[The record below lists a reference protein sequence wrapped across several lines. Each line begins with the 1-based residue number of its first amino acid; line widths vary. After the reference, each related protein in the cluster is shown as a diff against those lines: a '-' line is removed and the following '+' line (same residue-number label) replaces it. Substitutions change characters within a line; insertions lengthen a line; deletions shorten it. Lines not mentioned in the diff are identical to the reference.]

1 MIKEVA
7 HFLYYAPGTLAM
19 KLRMEQVDVFETL
32 MTRLEKA
39 GMAEKRAALV
49 GDIGGNVLE
58 IGCGTGRMFAHYGSN
73 VQVTAIE
80 PTAPF
85 LQRAQE
91 AERQSRAHISLVTGS
106 GMSLPFGTAIFDAV
120 VIAMVLCSVPSVEEV
135 LAEVKRVMKP
145 GGQLRLIEHGRS
157 DSLVAGFLMD
167 AFNPLWRKVNG
178 QGCNMNRNPVRS
190 LRAAGFSFLDVR
202 PFHLFCPGLPAFPHQ
217 LIKATC

>member
-7 HFLYYAPGTLAM
+7 HFLYYAPGTLAL
-19 KLRMEQVDVFETL
+19 KIRMEQVDLFEIL
-32 MTRLEKA
+32 MTRLDKA

-73 VQVTAIE
+73 VEVTAID
-80 PTAPF
+80 PTPSF
-85 LQRAQE
+85 LQRAQVV
-91 AERQSRAHISLVTGS
+91 ARQSRAHILLVTGS
-106 GMSLPFGTAIFDAV
+106 GLSLPFGTAIFDAV
-120 VIAMVLCSVPSVEEV
+120 VIALVLCSVPSVGEI

-157 DSLVAGFLMD
+157 DRLVAGFLMD
-167 AFNPLWRKVNG
+167 ALNPLWRKANG

-190 LRAAGFSFLDVR
+190 LREAGFFLLDVR
-202 PFHLFCPGLPAFPHQ
+202 PFHLFCSGLPAFPHQ
-217 LIKATC
+217 LIKATR